1 MHKLEIS
8 ISQGLW
14 FDTQRQ
20 MAEFLYIKN
29 TSKKAIA
36 SRCKAWGYGC
46 TFDDYFGEHNI
57 QIN

>member
-8 ISQGLW
+8 ISHALW
-14 FDTQRQ
+14 FDTQRK
-20 MAEFLYIKN
+20 MAEFIGIKN

-46 TFDDYFGEHNI
+46 QFDDYFGEHNI
-57 QIN
+57 QI